1 MREPY
6 RTLFDGY
13 EDHWLLA
20 PYLVGDEPDWYGLA
34 CEPRFDALSSG
45 ERALVDLAAALKNA
59 HDYLDGPHQFRV
71 MIALQLVAAG
81 AKL

>member
-13 EDHWLLA
+13 EDHWLLGN
-20 PYLVGDEPDWYGLA
+20 YLQGDEPDWAGLA
-34 CEPRFDALSSG
+34 YEPRFDALSSG

-59 HDYLDGPHQFRV
+59 RNHLDGPHQFRV
-71 MIALQLVAAG
+71 MLALQLVAAG
-81 AKL
+81 ATL

>member
-20 PYLVGDEPDWYGLA
+20 PYLIGDEPDWYGLA
-34 CEPRFDALSSG
+34 HEPRYDAMSTG
-45 ERALVDLAAALKNA
+45 EKTLVDLAAALKNA
-59 HDYLDGPHQFRV
+59 HNHLDGPHQFRV
-71 MIALQLVAAG
+71 MLALQLVAAG